1 MGKSDRPNLDPTA
14 VDELELCFR
23 GICVCVCFFLWG
35 FCPLPQ
41 SGIAVA
47 ARRREDGIVA
57 RAGAPCLGGDGET
70 MTDDKRVWAKHMV
83 PRASAYPWAGVSL
96 GVGDSVE

>member
-1 MGKSDRPNLDPTA
+1 M
-14 VDELELCFR
+14 
-23 GICVCVCFFLWG
+23 G

-47 ARRREDGIVA
+47 ARRRDDGIVA
-57 RAGAPCLGGDGET
+57 GAPRCLGGDGET
-70 MTDDKRVWAKHMV
+70 TTDDKRVWAKRMV

-96 GVGDSVE
+96 GVGDSAKKSKY